1 MYEAYLSFGP
11 TSYIYFFLLVVLG
24 KIILLN
30 LFLSILLGNFEL
42 SSLITRSQEED
53 LKLRQIEKRIFVRNQ
68 KLLEETQI
76 ENASSSDFFSDS
88 FISEIENYGE
98 KTP

>member
-1 MYEAYLSFGP
+1 MYEAYLNVGH
-11 TSYIYFFLLVVLG
+11 TSYIYFFLIVVLG

-53 LKLRQIEKRIFVRNQ
+53 IKLRHIEKRIFTRNQ
-68 KLLEETQI
+68 KL
-76 ENASSSDFFSDS
+76 
-88 FISEIENYGE
+88 
-98 KTP
+98 

>member
-1 MYEAYLSFGP
+1 MYDAFLNVGK
-11 TSYIYFFLLVVLG
+11 TSYIYFFLLVILG

-53 LKLRQIEKRIFVRNQ
+53 IKLKHIEKRIFSRNH
-68 KLLEETQI
+68 KL
-76 ENASSSDFFSDS
+76 
-88 FISEIENYGE
+88 
-98 KTP
+98 